1 MMFRFLPLFALLAF
15 VSAPMVIGSAGDVEQ
30 DAGKK
35 PVEVKE
41 GKPDKAVAGLKG
53 DEAAGAESKSDKA
66 VAPAPVKKGSNECL
80 ASEEVVQDLE
90 AREKKLQ
97 EREDALK
104 EKEKEIAAQAA
115 AVKDELSRLENRKA
129 EIQGAKQKELARR
142 EEQVNKMIETLEGM
156 SPKAAAQVIG
166 GVEDELAV
174 LALGRLTSAKA
185 GKILANLKAEKSARL
200 AEMMAYGGLA
210 RKKEGATGDSRERSP
225 AAE

>member
-1 MMFRFLPLFALLAF
+1 MMYKFLPLLALLAF
-15 VSAPMVIGSAGDVEQ
+15 VSAPIVIGSAEEAPSKPEESKVE
-30 DAGKK
+30 A
-35 PVEVKE
+35 
-41 GKPDKAVAGLKG
+41 
-53 DEAAGAESKSDKA
+53 SKSDVESGA
-66 VAPAPVKKGSNECL
+66 DAAIVSEKKRKVSNECL

-90 AREKKLQ
+90 SREKKLK
-97 EREDALK
+97 EREEALK
-104 EKEKEIAAQAA
+104 EKEKEIASQAA
-115 AVKDELSRLENRKA
+115 AVKEELSKLEGKKS
-129 EIQGAKQKELARR
+129 EIQNAKQKELARR

-174 LALGRLTSAKA
+174 LALGRLTSTKA

-210 RKKEGATGDSRERSP
+210 KRKEGASNDSRERSP

>member
-1 MMFRFLPLFALLAF
+1 MMYKFLPLLAFLAF
-15 VSAPMVIGSAGDVEQ
+15 VSAPIVIGSAEETPAKSG
-30 DAGKK
+30 AA
-35 PVEVKE
+35 VKA
-41 GKPDKAVAGLKG
+41 K
-53 DEAAGAESKSDKA
+53 AGAPEGAKVEAPKA
-66 VAPAPVKKGSNECL
+66 GVTPEADATAVTEKKKFSNECL

-90 AREKKLQ
+90 SREKKLK
-97 EREDALK
+97 EREEALK
-104 EKEKEIAAQAA
+104 EKEKEIASQSA
-115 AVKDELSRLENRKA
+115 AVKEELSKLEGRKS
-129 EIQGAKQKELARR
+129 EIQNAKQKELARR

-210 RKKEGATGDSRERSP
+210 KRKEGAKNDSRERSP

>member
-1 MMFRFLPLFALLAF
+1 MYRFLPLLAFLAF
-15 VSAPMVIGSAGDVEQ
+15 VSAPIVVGSAEETPAKSDAAVE
-30 DAGKK
+30 AKSGAPEGAK
-35 PVEVKE
+35 VEASK
-41 GKPDKAVAGLKG
+41 
-53 DEAAGAESKSDKA
+53 AGATPEADATAVSKKRF
-66 VAPAPVKKGSNECL
+66 SNECL

-90 AREKKLQ
+90 SREKKLK
-97 EREDALK
+97 EREEALK
-104 EKEKEIAAQAA
+104 EKEKEIAAQSA
-115 AVKDELSRLENRKA
+115 AVREELSKLEGRKS
-129 EIQGAKQKELARR
+129 EIQNAKQKELARR

-210 RKKEGATGDSRERSP
+210 KRKEGAKNDSRERSP